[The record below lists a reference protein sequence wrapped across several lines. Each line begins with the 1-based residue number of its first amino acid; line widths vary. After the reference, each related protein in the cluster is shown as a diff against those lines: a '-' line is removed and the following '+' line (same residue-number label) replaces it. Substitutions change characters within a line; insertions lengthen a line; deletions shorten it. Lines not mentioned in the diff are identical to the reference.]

1 MMTRLL
7 LTCTI
12 ALLFAGCTANGERAG
27 SDAVDPSLEAL
38 VDSLVP
44 GLERLSGLERR
55 EPLQMAMQSRDE
67 ARAYIE
73 RQMEKEMPPE
83 RINALRTSYAA
94 LGLMPDTLDLHALL
108 LELYTEQV
116 IGYYDPET
124 DRLYVIEGVDREML
138 RPVLVHELV
147 HALQDQHVNLDSL
160 IASDA
165 DVDAVVLQSNDRQ
178 TAAQA
183 AIEGHATLVMLAFLA
198 EQMSGREIDPLA
210 LPNPAMQL
218 GSSMQQQNSQF
229 PVFQRAPAIIRE
241 TMIFPYVSGA
251 GFVHTVWKARGAP
264 TFTDLIPTS
273 TEQVLHPQERYLATV
288 DEPTTIELDVPAGW
302 EAVYGNVL
310 GEYETR
316 LWLREH
322 LGVTASRASQ
332 GWDGDAFHLIATEQ
346 GDTAFVWWSV
356 WDDEA
361 SAQRFADAA
370 ARVPANGGSMQVRRG
385 AVDGMPAVSVS
396 RRVSGSAAPPG
407 IQPRIVQ

>member
-1 MMTRLL
+1 MTRLL

-12 ALLFAGCTANGERAG
+12 ALLAAGCTANGERAG
-27 SDAVDPSLEAL
+27 SDDVDPSLEAL

-44 GLERLSGLERR
+44 GLERLSGLERI

-73 RQMEKEMPPE
+73 RQMEKEMSPE

-124 DRLYVIEGVDREML
+124 NRLYVIEGVDREML

-251 GFVHTVWKARGAP
+251 GFVHTVWKSRGEP

-273 TEQVLHPQERYLATV
+273 TEQVLHPQERYLTTV

-302 EAVYGNVL
+302 AAVYGNVL

-356 WDDEA
+356 WDDEPA
-361 SAQRFADAA
+361 AQRFADAA

-385 AVDGMPAVSVS
+385 TVDGMPAVSVS
-396 RRVSGSAAPPG
+396 RRVSGSAEPPA

>member
-1 MMTRLL
+1 MKRLL
-7 LTCTI
+7 LIC
-12 ALLFAGCTANGERAG
+12 AAVLGLAACTANGERAG
-27 SDAVDPSLEAL
+27 SEDVDPSLEAL

-73 RQMEKEMPPE
+73 RQLEKEMPPE
-83 RINALRTSYAA
+83 RIAALRTSYGA
-94 LGLMPDTLDLHALL
+94 LGLMPDTLDLRALL

-116 IGYYDPET
+116 IGYYDPEM

-160 IASDA
+160 IANEA
-165 DVDAVVLQSNDRQ
+165 GVDEAVLQGNDRQ

-183 AIEGHATLVMLAFLA
+183 AIEGHATLVMLAFLT
-198 EQMSGREIDPLA
+198 EQMSGTTIDPLA
-210 LPNPAMQL
+210 MPNPAMQL

-229 PVFQRAPAIIRE
+229 PVFQLAPAIIRE

-251 GFVHTVWKARGAP
+251 GFVHTVWKARGTP
-264 TFTDLIPTS
+264 TFADLIPSS
-273 TEQVLHPQERYLATV
+273 TEQVLHPQERYLTTV
-288 DEPTTIELDVPAGW
+288 DEPTTLALDVPPGW
-302 EAVYGNVL
+302 QAVYGNVL

-316 LWLREH
+316 IWLREH

-332 GWDGDAFHLIATEQ
+332 GWDGDAFHLIATQQ
-346 GDTAFVWWSV
+346 GDTAFAWWSV
-356 WDDEA
+356 WDDDA
-361 SAQRFADAA
+361 AAQRFADAA
-370 ARVPANGGSMQVRRG
+370 ARVPANGGAMHVRR
-385 AVDGMPAVSVS
+385 ATVDGMPAVSVS
-396 RRVSGSAAPPG
+396 RRVSGAATPPEM
-407 IQPRIVQ
+407 QPRIVQ

>member
-1 MMTRLL
+1 MMTKLL
-7 LTCTI
+7 LAVAVLLLSACTS
-12 ALLFAGCTANGERAG
+12 NGGPPAE
-27 SDAVDPSLEAL
+27 SVDPALEAL
-38 VDSLVP
+38 VDSLIP

-55 EPLQMAMQSRDE
+55 EPLRMAMQSRDE

-73 RQMEKEMPPE
+73 RQLDKELPPE
-83 RINALRTSYAA
+83 RIDAIRKSYAA
-94 LGLMPDTLDLHALL
+94 LGLMADTLDLRSLL

-124 DRLYVIEGVDREML
+124 DRLYVIEGVDRELL

-165 DVDAVVLQSNDRQ
+165 GVDEVVLGSNDRQ

-198 EQMSGREIDPLA
+198 EQMSGRQIDPLA

-218 GSSMQQQNSQF
+218 GSSMQAQNSQF
-229 PVFQRAPAIIRE
+229 PVFRRAPAIIRE

-251 GFVHTVWKARGAP
+251 GFVHTVWTARGAP

-273 TEQVLHPQERYLATV
+273 TEQVLHPQERYVEAV
-288 DEPTTIELDVPAGW
+288 DEPTTLALAVPEGW
-302 EAVYGNVL
+302 QPVYGNVL

-316 LWLREH
+316 IWLREH
-322 LGVTASRASQ
+322 LGVSASRASQ
-332 GWDGDAFHLIATEQ
+332 GWDGDAFHLLASAQ
-346 GDTAFVWWSV
+346 GDTVLVWWSV
-356 WDDEA
+356 WDDEEA
-361 SAQRFADAA
+361 ARRFADAA
-370 ARVPANGGSMQVRRG
+370 ARVPANGGAMQVRRATVG
-385 AVDGMPAVSVS
+385 GMPAVSVT
-396 RRVSGSAAPPG
+396 RRVSGAEVPPELP
-407 IQPRIVQ
+407 PRIVE